1 MPNIQS
7 VPSLYIKVYKRPA
20 FLVHSDSQL
29 LPVWEM
35 QPRWGEGVVSISS
48 RLHENP
54 CDRISKVEL
63 QRKLSEK
70 DKMDWKADKTNS
82 WCWVDRVQHAQ
93 SLKELSSPPFTRAQN
108 AKSYSCAPPWGAW
121 SRVGAPRGWISI
133 YDKDSHILSN

>member
-82 WCWVDRVQHAQ
+82 WCWVDWRAARTVTGGTLFSSIHQGPECQ
-93 SLKELSSPPFTRAQN
+93 KLLLCSSLGCLEPGGSSQGVDF
-108 AKSYSCAPPWGAW
+108 
-121 SRVGAPRGWISI
+121 
-133 YDKDSHILSN
+133 HL